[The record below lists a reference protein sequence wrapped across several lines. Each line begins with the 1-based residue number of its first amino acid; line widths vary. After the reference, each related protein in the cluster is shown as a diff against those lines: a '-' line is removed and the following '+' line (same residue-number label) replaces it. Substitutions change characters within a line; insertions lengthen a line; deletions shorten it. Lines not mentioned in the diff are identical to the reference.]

1 MHRTI
6 TWLLASC
13 AWSICLWWSLLLQ
26 QLPASAFGEHSVCG
40 PWGCGPPL
48 PVLLACHAFW
58 MVLLSPPAVVAAL
71 RLPGTRV
78 RLLGTL
84 LVVLGV
90 AGLVAVGG
98 WEAATWLRE
107 ANEWQRRYFLQRYLF
122 SVVTFVDFPILQVL
136 LIGAGLWLAESR
148 RSPRSTMPATTSGDG
163 SPASS
168 AEINASG
175 P

>member
-1 MHRTI
+1 MYRTI

-13 AWSICLWWSLLLQ
+13 AWGICLWWSLLLQ

-58 MVLLSPPAVVAAL
+58 MVLLSPPAVVAAI
-71 RLPGTRV
+71 RLPSPRV
-78 RLLGTL
+78 RLMGTL
-84 LVVLGV
+84 LVVLGLS
-90 AGLVAVGG
+90 GLVAVGG

-107 ANEWQRRYFLQRYLF
+107 ANEWQRGYFAQRYLF
-122 SVVTFVDFPILQVL
+122 SVVTFVDFPILEVL

-148 RSPRSTMPATTSGDG
+148 RSPRPAATSANE
-163 SPASS
+163 SPARSPDIQPS
-168 AEINASG
+168 D